1 MSKYIFVTGGVV
13 SSLGKGITAASLG
26 RLLIERGLRV
36 TIQKL
41 DPYINVDPGTMN
53 PAQHGEVFVT
63 EDGIE
68 TDLDIGHYERFLDK
82 NFDKNC
88 NYTSGKIYSNIIAKE
103 RAGEYLGATIQV
115 VPHVTSEIKNMMRN
129 CAREDIDVVIV
140 EVGGTIGDMEGMAF
154 LEAIRQFERELK
166 PGNYCHIHCTLVP
179 YLEAAGEVKTKP
191 TQHSV
196 KELTAMGLNP
206 DIIVCRTNKN
216 VEITPQNKKKIAMF
230 CNLDSGDFV
239 IHNPDCDTIY
249 EVPLL
254 LNKQGLDRIVCEIL
268 GFDLGNIDLSRWQE
282 MVDTYT
288 AQLPTLNIAIVGKY
302 TEVPDSYLSVI
313 EAIKHASFHNKYKAK
328 ISIISSEDIEMMGA
342 KEILK
347 NFDGVIVPGGF
358 GNRGIEGKIMTAE
371 YCRENKVAYLG
382 ICLGMQTAV
391 IEFARNVANLR
402 DANST
407 EFDENTNNPVI
418 HIMEEQKNLTDKGA
432 TMRLGRYNCTLV
444 EGTNARRIYGL
455 PNITERHR
463 HRYEFNNE
471 YRDRFESLGLKFSGI
486 NMEKDLVEI
495 IEYSDHPYFVACQF
509 HPEFKSRPGKP
520 HPLFAGLIHQAI
532 ASKKKGN

>member
-26 RLLIERGLRV
+26 RLLIDRGIRV

-63 EDGIE
+63 DDGIE

-115 VPHVTSEIKNMMRN
+115 VPHVTSEIKSMMRN
-129 CAREDIDVVIV
+129 CDSPDIDVVIV

-179 YLEAAGEVKTKP
+179 YLKAAGEVKTKP

-206 DIIVCRTNKN
+206 DIIVCRTDKD
-216 VEITPQNKKKIAMF
+216 VELSAQNKKKIAMF
-230 CNLDSGDFV
+230 CNLDSGDYV

-249 EVPLL
+249 EVPLM
-254 LNKQGLDRIVCEIL
+254 LNKQKLDIIVCEKL
-268 GFDLGNIDLSRWQE
+268 GLELKPLNISKWQE
-282 MVDTYT
+282 MVDTYLSD
-288 AQLPTLNIAIVGKY
+288 LPTINIAIVGKY
-302 TEVPDSYLSVI
+302 TEVPDSYISVI
-313 EAIKHASFHNKYKAK
+313 ESIKHASLNNKFRAK
-328 ISIISSEDIEMMGA
+328 ISIVSSEDIEMMGA

-347 NFDGVIVPGGF
+347 NFDGVVVPGGF
-358 GNRGIEGKIMTAE
+358 GARGIEGKILTAE
-371 YCRENKVAYLG
+371 YCRENKVPYLG
-382 ICLGMQTAV
+382 LCLGMQTAV
-391 IEFARNVANLR
+391 IEFARNVAGLR
-402 DANST
+402 EANST
-407 EFDENTNNPVI
+407 EFDDNTPYPVI
-418 HIMEEQKNLTDKGA
+418 DIMEEQKMIVDKGA
-432 TMRLGRYNCTLV
+432 TMRLGSYDCHLK
-444 EGTNARRIYGL
+444 EGTTARRVYGM
-455 PNITERHR
+455 PDIKERHR
-463 HRYEFNNE
+463 HRFEFNNE
-471 YRDRFESLGLKFSGI
+471 YRERFESLGLVVSGI
-486 NMEKDLVEI
+486 NVERDLVEI
-495 IEYSDHPYFVACQF
+495 VEYEDHPFFVASQF
-509 HPEFKSRPGKP
+509 HPEFKSRPNRP
-520 HPLFAGLIHQAI
+520 HPLFVGLIRQAI
-532 ASKKKGN
+532 ANRK

>member
-53 PAQHGEVFVT
+53 PQQHGEVFVT

-88 NYTSGKIYSNIIAKE
+88 NYTSGKIYSSIIAKE

-129 CAREDIDVVIV
+129 CSSPDIDVVIV

-166 PGNYCHIHCTLVP
+166 VGNYCHIHCTLVP
-179 YLEAAGEVKTKP
+179 YLECAGEVKTKP

-216 VEITPQNKKKIAMF
+216 VELSPHNKKKIAMF
-230 CNLDSGDFV
+230 CNLTSENHV
-239 IHNPDCDTIY
+239 IHNPDCETIY
-249 EVPLL
+249 EVPLVL
-254 LNKQGLDRIVCEIL
+254 HKQGLDLSVMQIL
-268 GFDLGNIDLSRWQE
+268 GFEPQDINLTKWQD
-282 MVDTYT
+282 MVSMFTSE
-288 AQLPTLNIAIVGKY
+288 LPLVNIAIVGKY
-302 TEVPDSYLSVI
+302 TEVPDSYLSII
-313 EAIKHASFHNKYKAK
+313 EAIKHAGFHNRYKAK

-342 KEILK
+342 KEVLK
-347 NFDGVIVPGGF
+347 NFDGVVVPGGF
-358 GNRGIEGKIMTAE
+358 GSRGIEGKILTAQ
-371 YCRENKVAYLG
+371 YCRENKVPFLG
-382 ICLGMQTAV
+382 ICLGMQIAV
-391 IEFARNVANLR
+391 IEFARNVAGLR
-402 DANST
+402 DATST
-407 EFDENTNNPVI
+407 EFDENTLNPVI
-418 HIMEEQKNLTDKGA
+418 HIMEDQKEIVNKGA
-432 TMRLGRYNCTLV
+432 TMRLGKYNCHLADNTIS
-444 EGTNARRIYGL
+444 RRLYGM
-455 PNITERHR
+455 PDISERHR
-463 HRYEFNNE
+463 HRYEFNNA
-471 YRDRFESLGLKFSGI
+471 YRDRFASLGLVIAGV
-486 NMEKDLVEI
+486 NQENDLVEV
-495 IEYSDHPYFVACQF
+495 IEHQDHPYFVACQY
-509 HPEFKSRPGKP
+509 HPEFKSRPTKA
-520 HPLFAGLIHQAI
+520 HPLFVGLIRSAI
-532 ASKKKGN
+532 SQK

>member
-26 RLLIERGLRV
+26 RLLIDRGIRV

-82 NFDKNC
+82 NFDRNC
-88 NYTSGKIYSNIIAKE
+88 NYTSGKIYSNIIARE

-129 CAREDIDVVIV
+129 CDSPDIDVVIV

-206 DIIVCRTNKN
+206 DIIVCRTNKE
-216 VEITPQNKKKIAMF
+216 VELTPQNKKKIAMF
-230 CNLDSGDFV
+230 CNLEGADYV
-239 IHNPDCDTIY
+239 IHNPDCDSIY
-249 EVPLL
+249 EVPLV
-254 LNKQGLDRIVCEIL
+254 LNKQGMDRIVCDIL
-268 GFDLGNIDLSRWQE
+268 GLNPGTLNLSKWQE
-282 MVDTYT
+282 MVDTYLS
-288 AQLPTLNIAIVGKY
+288 QLPVVNIAIVGKY
-302 TEVPDSYLSVI
+302 TEVPDSYLSVT
-313 EAIKHASFHNKYKAK
+313 EAIKHAALNNKYRAK

-347 NFDGVIVPGGF
+347 NFDAVVVPGGF
-358 GNRGIEGKIMTAE
+358 GARGIEGKILTAQ
-371 YCRENKVAYLG
+371 YCRENKVPYLG
-382 ICLGMQTAV
+382 LCLGMQIAV

-407 EFDENTNNPVI
+407 EFNENTNNPVI
-418 HIMEEQKNLTDKGA
+418 HIMDEQKDITDKGA
-432 TMRLGRYNCTLV
+432 TMRLGRYNCHLEDGTL
-444 EGTNARRIYGL
+444 ARRLYGM
-455 PNITERHR
+455 PDISERHR

-471 YRDRFESLGLKFSGI
+471 YRERFESLGMVFAGI
-486 NMEKDLVEI
+486 NPEKNLVEV
-495 IEYSDHPYFVACQF
+495 IEYNDHPFFIASQY
-509 HPEFKSRPGKP
+509 HPEFKSRPNRP
-520 HPLFAGLIHQAI
+520 HPLFVGLIRSAI
-532 ASKKKGN
+532 SSK